1 MQLHLRLCRVD
12 CIRGAG
18 IEMRAVNLCTMSRS
32 EGGGEGGAQA
42 DDGRS

>member
-1 MQLHLRLCRVD
+1 MD

-18 IEMRAVNLCTMSRS
+18 IEMRAVNLVTMSRS

>member
-1 MQLHLRLCRVD
+1 MD

-18 IEMRAVNLCTMSRS
+18 IEMRAVNLVTMSRS

-42 DDGRS
+42 VDGRS